1 MLRYVGKVST
11 KVYSLCISLLSICMC
26 VSFRDILGTWS
37 RGGELGEGRNGE
49 REGRR
54 GEEKGEEEKG
64 R

>member
-1 MLRYVGKVST
+1 
-11 KVYSLCISLLSICMC
+11 MC